1 MSVPTAVPEGR
12 KDGHNQGTA
21 KPAAKPAAKRSEAR
35 SRGRELAVQ
44 RLYSFEQNKYI
55 DDGML
60 LPLDATEGMEVESVE
75 FAGILQ
81 SGFAKERT
89 AVDAAVD
96 KRLENWTIHRLAV
109 ADRAILRLGAFEI
122 IYCPDTPPKV
132 TINEYIEL
140 AKKYGS
146 EAKTPKLV
154 NAVLDKIARDLRP
167 ESVKPG
173 ALKPAAARSSDDK
186 TVDPRTGDGK
196 TGTA

>member
-1 MSVPTAVPEGR
+1 MSVPDAAPRGQEKSDQK
-12 KDGHNQGTA
+12 KDHQKKDSHKTGGG
-21 KPAAKPAAKRSEAR
+21 KRSELR

-60 LPLDATEGMEVESVE
+60 LPFDATEGMELESVE
-75 FAGILQ
+75 FAGTLHA
-81 SGFAKERT
+81 GFAKERV

-154 NAVLDKIARDLRP
+154 NAVLDKIARDHRP
-167 ESVKPG
+167 ETVRPAPVKPPEAKVG
-173 ALKPAAARSSDDK
+173 DHRPA
-186 TVDPRTGDGK
+186 DGKK
-196 TGTA
+196 TGTT

>member
-1 MSVPTAVPEGR
+1 MSVPTVA
-12 KDGHNQGTA
+12 KDGQPKDGQ
-21 KPAAKPAAKRSEAR
+21 KAAGKSGNKRSDAR

-60 LPLDATEGMEVESVE
+60 LPFDATEGMDNESIE
-75 FAGILQ
+75 FAGTLQ
-81 SGFAKERT
+81 TGFAKERT

-109 ADRAILRLGAFEI
+109 ADRAILRLGAYEI
-122 IYCPDTPPKV
+122 IYCADTPPKV

-154 NAVLDKIARDLRP
+154 NAVLDKIARDHRP
-167 ESVKPG
+167 GTVKPETI
-173 ALKPAAARSSDDK
+173 K
-186 TVDPRTGDGK
+186 TGDAKARDANAGDRK
-196 TGTA
+196 TGTK